1 VTAFFRGM
9 ALMDRLE
16 RAFGR
21 FALPGVSLY
30 LIIGQVGVYLLAML
44 RGLDPSILV
53 LVPELVRH
61 GEPWRLVTF
70 LFIPP
75 NTNFIFIAFAWWM
88 FFLMGN
94 ALEAYWGAFRY
105 NLFLLLG
112 YVLTVGLAFLNLD
125 SVVTNE
131 FLAGS
136 VFLAFA
142 YLNPEFEIMLFFIL
156 PVKIRW
162 LALFAW
168 AVYAASFVMNS
179 WPARLQII
187 AAVGNFFIFF
197 GRDLWH
203 NAGIVTRRR
212 RVASAGR
219 AARAEEEDEPR
230 HRCRSCGKTDRT
242 DPQLDF
248 RYCSKCAGSQC
259 YCPDHIFNHE
269 HVRSEDGSAPEN

>member
-1 VTAFFRGM
+1 MAF
-9 ALMDRLE
+9 LDRLE
-16 RAFGR
+16 RALGR

-30 LIIGQVGVYLLAML
+30 LVIGQVGVYLLAL
-44 RGLDPSILV
+44 LGKLDPTLLM
-53 LVPELVRH
+53 LVPELVRQ
-61 GEPWRLVTF
+61 GEPWRLVSF
-70 LFIPP
+70 LFVPP
-75 NTNFIFIAFAWWM
+75 NTNFVFIVFAWWM

-112 YVLTVGLAFLNLD
+112 YGLTVGLAFLTPVAMV
-125 SVVTNE
+125 SNE

-142 YLNPEFEIMLFFIL
+142 YLNPEFEILLFFIL

-168 AVYAASFVMNS
+168 AVYAASFVMGS
-179 WPARLQII
+179 WPARIQIV

-197 GRDLWH
+197 GRDLWL
-203 NAGIVTRRR
+203 NAGVIARRR
-212 RVASAGR
+212 RVASAGKTER
-219 AARAEEEDEPR
+219 AATEDEPR
-230 HRCRSCGKTDRT
+230 HRCRICGKTDRT

-248 RYCSKCAGSQC
+248 RYCSKCAGAQC

-269 HVRSEDGSAPEN
+269 HVRSEDGSAPDS

>member
-1 VTAFFRGM
+1 MTAFFRGM
-9 ALMDRLE
+9 AFLDRLE

-21 FALPGVSLY
+21 WALPGVSLY
-30 LIIGQVGVYLLAML
+30 LVIGQAGVYLLGML
-44 RGLDPSILV
+44 RGLDAGLLV
-53 LVPELVRH
+53 LVPALVTR
-61 GEPWRLVTF
+61 GEPWRLVSF
-70 LFIPP
+70 LFLPP
-75 NTNFIFIAFAWWM
+75 ATNFVFIAFAWWM

-105 NLFLLLG
+105 NVFLLLG
-112 YVLTVGLAFLNLD
+112 YGLTVGLAFLNPAA
-125 SVVTNE
+125 VVGNE

-142 YLNPEFEIMLFFIL
+142 YLNPEFEIMLFFII

-168 AVYAASFVMNS
+168 AVYAVSFVLGS
-179 WPARLQII
+179 WSSRLQVV

-203 NAGIVTRRR
+203 QAGVITRRR
-212 RVASAGR
+212 RLASADQ
-219 AARAEEEDEPR
+219 ARRSAGEDEPR
-230 HRCRSCGKTDRT
+230 HRCRICGKTDRT

-248 RYCSKCAGSQC
+248 RYCSKCAGAQC

-269 HVRSEDGSAPEN
+269 HVRSEDGSAPES

>member
-1 VTAFFRGM
+1 
-9 ALMDRLE
+9 
-16 RAFGR
+16 
-21 FALPGVSLY
+21 
-30 LIIGQVGVYLLAML
+30 
-44 RGLDPSILV
+44 
-53 LVPELVRH
+53 
-61 GEPWRLVTF
+61 VTF

-75 NTNFIFIAFAWWM
+75 NANFILIAFAWWM

-112 YVLTVGLAFLNLD
+112 YVLSVGLAFIVPD

-156 PVKIRW
+156 PLKIRW

-187 AAVGNFFIFF
+187 AAVANFFIFF

-203 NAGIVTRRR
+203 NAGVVTRRR
-212 RVASAGR
+212 RVAGEGR
-219 AARAEEEDEPR
+219 AARAAEGNEPR
-230 HRCRSCGKTDRT
+230 HRCRICGKTDQT

-248 RYCSKCAGSQC
+248 RYCSKCAGAQC

>member
-1 VTAFFRGM
+1 MAF
-9 ALMDRLE
+9 MDRLE

-30 LIIGQVGVYLLAML
+30 LIIGQVGVFLLAML
-44 RGLDPSILV
+44 GKLDPAILIF
-53 LVPELVRH
+53 VPELVRH
-61 GEPWRLVTF
+61 EPWRLVTF

-75 NTNFIFIAFAWWM
+75 NSSFIFIAFAWWM

-112 YVLTVGLAFLNLD
+112 YGLTVGLAFIAPGA
-125 SVVTNE
+125 VVTNQ

-156 PVKIRW
+156 PLKIRW

-168 AVYAASFVMNS
+168 AVYAAYFVLGS
-179 WPARLQII
+179 WPARLQIV

-197 GRDLWH
+197 GRDLWL
-203 NAGIVTRRR
+203 NAGVITRRR
-212 RVASAGR
+212 RLASEGR
-219 AARAEEEDEPR
+219 AARAVEEDEPR
-230 HRCRSCGKTDRT
+230 HRCRVCGKTDRT

-248 RYCSKCAGSQC
+248 RYCSKCAGDEC
-259 YCPDHIFNHE
+259 YCPEHISQHE
-269 HVRSEDGSAPEN
+269 HVPAKDGDATKH

>member
-9 ALMDRLE
+9 AFMDRLE

-30 LIIGQVGVYLLAML
+30 LVIGQVGVYLLAML
-44 RGLDPSILV
+44 RGLDPSIL
-53 LVPELVRH
+53 LFVPELVRH
-61 GEPWRLVTF
+61 EPWRLVTF

-75 NTNFIFIAFAWWM
+75 NANFIFIAFAWWM

-112 YVLTVGLAFLNLD
+112 YVLTVGLAFIVPE
-125 SVVTNE
+125 SVVTNQ

-156 PVKIRW
+156 PLKIRW

-168 AVYAASFVMNS
+168 AVYAVSFVMNP

-203 NAGIVTRRR
+203 NAGVVTRRR
-212 RVASAGR
+212 RIASEGR
-219 AARAEEEDEPR
+219 ATRAAQEDEPR
-230 HRCRSCGKTDRT
+230 HRCRICGKTDRT